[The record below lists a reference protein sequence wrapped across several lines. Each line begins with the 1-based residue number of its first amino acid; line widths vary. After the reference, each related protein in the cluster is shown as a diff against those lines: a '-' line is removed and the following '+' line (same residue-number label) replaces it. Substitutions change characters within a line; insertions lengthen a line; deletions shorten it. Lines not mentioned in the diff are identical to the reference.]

1 MFVSNNFS
9 VIVVAESTTF
19 RSFGRHRYASGNKDV
34 IESYLSCVFTQ
45 GQPSFIILNNF
56 NHK

>member
-34 IESYLSCVFTQ
+34 IESYLCVFTQ
-45 GQPSFIILNNF
+45 GQP
-56 NHK
+56 KCYYTW

>member
-19 RSFGRHRYASGNKDV
+19 RSFGRHRYASGNKD
-34 IESYLSCVFTQ
+34 IIKSYLFCVFTE
-45 GQPSFIILNNF
+45 GQSECYYT
-56 NHK
+56 